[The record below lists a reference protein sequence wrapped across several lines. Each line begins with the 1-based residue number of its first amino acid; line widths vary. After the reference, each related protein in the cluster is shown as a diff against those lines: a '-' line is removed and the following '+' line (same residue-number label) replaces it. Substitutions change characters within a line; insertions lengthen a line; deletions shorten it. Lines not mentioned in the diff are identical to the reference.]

1 MLPIPC
7 AMYTPTIPIFEIF
20 ELSWAFRTE
29 RYQQART
36 FKRTT
41 SNNNKRR
48 KKKTIAQQIIKRAQG
63 QLIKQK
69 IQKEPPIHHESPF
82 MKSVINYY
90 QARPVELEHITIADF
105 AANYNMEEHRG
116 TSQHI

>member
-69 IQKEPPIHHESPF
+69 IQKEPPIYHESSF
-82 MKSVINYY
+82 MKFPHNKTQTPHTDV
-90 QARPVELEHITIADF
+90 PH
-105 AANYNMEEHRG
+105 
-116 TSQHI
+116 